1 MAYTTLYHDSLYRAD
16 AISMALGL
24 LLVATV
30 VTGCVPLVLSVTY
43 APSRPSSS
51 VPTRGAHYKSGV
63 TCSFV
68 VKTSSDY
75 RLAVVFETLQF
86 SATRGNCADSLLLSN
101 AEDHSGPICNSA
113 VKEVISNSSV
123 MQVTWKTAKGA
134 PASTNDGFKAV
145 VTAYKPGTAFCTFS
159 QFKCANQR
167 CVADNFACDGHNNCG
182 DNSDEKCDFGRGFW
196 HDWGSTVVI
205 GVIVVALNV
214 CAIGVLLHAR
224 RSSSS
229 PESAQP
235 ERERRATH
243 SLPRR
248 WPGNPMAREPRPQ
261 AVRDF
266 LGVTGIPVN
275 LETGRQMRYQAPPA
289 ELADVDYPRS
299 TPINPIV
306 MSLTD
311 TSGTSA
317 AGRVWRGTAERYRC
331 RTQ

>member
-1 MAYTTLYHDSLYRAD
+1 ME
-16 AISMALGL
+16 
-24 LLVATV
+24 
-30 VTGCVPLVLSVTY
+30 
-43 APSRPSSS
+43 
-51 VPTRGAHYKSGV
+51 PT
-63 TCSFV
+63 C
-68 VKTSSDY
+68 D
-75 RLAVVFETLQF
+75 
-86 SATRGNCADSLLLSN
+86 TRILTAEYMHSELSN

-145 VTAYKPGTAFCTFS
+145 VTAYK
-159 QFKCANQR
+159 
-167 CVADNFACDGHNNCG
+167 H
-182 DNSDEKCDFGRGFW
+182 FGRGFW

-235 ERERRATH
+235 PTCVVQQPDGTFRNANAMPPTPYPAAG
-243 SLPRR
+243 LAPNG
-248 WPGNPMAREPRPQ
+248 WEPRPQ

-266 LGVTGIPVN
+266 PGVTGIPVN

-311 TSGTSA
+311 TSAPPLPDAFG
-317 AGRVWRGTAERYRC
+317 
-331 RTQ
+331 